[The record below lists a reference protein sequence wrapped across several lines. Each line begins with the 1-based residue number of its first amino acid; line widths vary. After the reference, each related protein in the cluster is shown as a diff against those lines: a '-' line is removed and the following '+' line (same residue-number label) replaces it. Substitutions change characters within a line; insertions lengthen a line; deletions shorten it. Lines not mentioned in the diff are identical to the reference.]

1 MATEVNCDDRKFR
14 KPLMEK
20 KRRARINE
28 SLDNL
33 KQILLECDPESVNK
47 KNAKLEK
54 ADILEMT
61 VKYLKNMRKPV
72 QSSPTS
78 YSNNSYASKGFSSSQ
93 QKYGGYT
100 QGYIAAPFSSGSQ
113 MYYGSS
119 SYSYEKKS
127 SYNQNYK
134 QANATSGIWRPW

>member
-1 MATEVNCDDRKFR
+1 MNTQMNCDDRKFR

-61 VKYLKNMRKPV
+61 VRYLQNLKKKTPSPSYQKDYSHRDN
-72 QSSPTS
+72 SSANRYRG
-78 YSNNSYASKGFSSSQ
+78 YSQNYV
-93 QKYGGYT
+93 
-100 QGYIAAPFSSGSQ
+100 AATFSSGSQ

-119 SYSYEKKS
+119 SYSYQKND
-127 SYNQNYK
+127 SYNK
-134 QANATSGIWRPW
+134 QSTTQGAAKSGIWRPW

>member
-1 MATEVNCDDRKFR
+1 MSCDDRKFR

-61 VKYLKNMRKPV
+61 VKYLQNMKKKTPAPVYCNDYSYKNY
-72 QSSPTS
+72 SS
-78 YSNNSYASKGFSSSQ
+78 AS
-93 QKYGGYT
+93 KYGG
-100 QGYIAAPFSSGSQ
+100 GYSQNYVAAPFSSGSQ
-113 MYYGSS
+113 MYYGSYGSS
-119 SYSYEKKS
+119 SYSYQKS
-127 SYNQNYK
+127 YNYK
-134 QANATSGIWRPW
+134 QASPQGTSKNGIWRPW